1 MTSIGGK
8 VKIVTD
14 FLFKGFKITAD
25 GDCSHEIRRYLLLG
39 RKAMMPLTH
48 ASCPLQAGFKR
59 SCDYFWPRT
68 EAILV
73 RLL

>member
-1 MTSIGGK
+1 MGLATKGLTCPGDGGRGGRA
-8 VKIVTD
+8 
-14 FLFKGFKITAD
+14 FSAGGRPPLRGSNQLMPFK
-25 GDCSHEIRRYLLLG
+25 
-39 RKAMMPLTH
+39 H

-59 SCDYFWPRT
+59 SRDYFWPRT